1 MVKGNI
7 TWKPPHDRYKPNWDL
22 DNLAFIWLKSLNDGL
37 VKAGIL
43 PDDTVEY
50 LNSTAY
56 SVHFVK
62 TFEQRK
68 LVYEIKYT
76 TNDDKRV

>member
-1 MVKGNI
+1 
-7 TWKPPHDRYKPNWDL
+7 
-22 DNLAFIWLKSLNDGL
+22 L